1 MQHKNVFL
9 LDTCFWLISAIIIY
23 LIYPIIYCI
32 IWAIKLERKMKI
44 DDRLNKMSKEQ
55 LIDMIKEI
63 KLICDSN
70 KSVESP
76 IRNTLHFILKLIKG
90 YHYEDKN
97 V

>member
-1 MQHKNVFL
+1 MQDDGL
-9 LDTCFWLISAIIIY
+9 TRRRGSGSCRTGD
-23 LIYPIIYCI
+23 
-32 IWAIKLERKMKI
+32 KMKI

-55 LIDMIKEI
+55 LIDMIKEV